1 MMTYRHMVETA
12 RKAGVTNEQ
21 KMWQSIESFSELLEE
36 LKESHPEKYWDF
48 MREQH
53 GIMYGGH
60 YDEMFAE
67 YDVRELEYTDKTGA
81 KRKGAHWTHEQIES
95 ATAGMRF
102 PSGVTKW
109 DKYVAFNAAY
119 ADLCKV
125 LDEEEILKAGHALYF
140 ADEDWGSDTKI
151 WDMYQCRRWKES

>member
-1 MMTYRHMVETA
+1 MISYKQMVENA
-12 RKAGVTNEQ
+12 KKAGTANE
-21 KMWQSIESFSELLEE
+21 KTMWQSIESFSELLEE
-36 LKESHPEKYWDF
+36 LRESHPEKYWNF

-60 YDEMFAE
+60 YDEMFAL
-67 YDVRELEYTDKTGA
+67 YDVAMLEYTDKTGA
-81 KRKGAHWTHEQIES
+81 RKQGGHWTLEQIET
-95 ATAGMRF
+95 ATSGMRF
-102 PSGVTKW
+102 PSGVTQW

-125 LDEEEILKAGHALYF
+125 LEDGEILKAGFALYF

-151 WDMYQCRRWKES
+151 WDIYELKAEKE

>member
-1 MMTYRHMVETA
+1 MMTYRKMVDA
-12 RKAGVTNEQ
+12 AKAAGVANE
-21 KMWQSIESFSELLEE
+21 KTMWQSIDAFSELLEE
-36 LKESHPEKYWDF
+36 IREVHPQKYWEF

-60 YDEMFAE
+60 YDEMFAV
-67 YDVRELEYTDKTGA
+67 YDVSQLEYTDKEG
-81 KRKGAHWTHEQIES
+81 KKHKGGFWTVEQIES

-102 PSGVTKW
+102 PASVTRW

-119 ADLCKV
+119 SDLMKDF
-125 LDEEEILKAGHALYF
+125 DEGQIIKAAYLTYF

-151 WDMYQCRRWKES
+151 WDMYGAKERD